1 MKKKEVK
8 QDSVTKSYYL
18 VVKKDI
24 LEYAG
29 YQSNPVHFKSG
40 MEIVVNEK
48 VFEQLV
54 NGETVE
60 QFTQEGMVTFDK
72 TNFEDMVIC
81 KTKTVTYNTFNIN

>member
-8 QDSVTKSYYL
+8 EDSVTKTYYL

-29 YQSNPVHFKSG
+29 YPSNPVHFKSG
-40 MEIVVNEK
+40 IEIMVNEK
-48 VFEQLV
+48 AFEQLV

-60 QFTQEGMVTFDK
+60 QFTQEGMVKFDK
-72 TNFEDMVIC
+72 SNFEDVVTC
-81 KTKTVTYNTFNIN
+81 RTKTVTYNTFNIN

>member
-1 MKKKEVK
+1 MKNKEVK
-8 QDSVTKSYYL
+8 EDSVTKSYYL

-40 MEIVVNEK
+40 MEIMVNEK